1 MDHDQLEA
9 YLAEL
14 ARALR
19 ASGADE
25 PAVLTEL
32 RGHLLDATEQA
43 ERRGLTHS
51 AAQQEALARM
61 GSVEVVAA
69 AFSADRRRMM
79 TRWLLCGAIVCG
91 LLLSYVDSRPTWDDT
106 GITAGVVLLLCGLLG
121 LLAPRRPWMW
131 ALAVGSWIPLLEI
144 VSTHTYTSLLALLI
158 AFVGAYAGMG
168 VRRLAQRA

>member
-1 MDHDQLEA
+1 
-9 YLAEL
+9 
-14 ARALR
+14 
-19 ASGADE
+19 
-25 PAVLTEL
+25 
-32 RGHLLDATEQA
+32 
-43 ERRGLTHS
+43 
-51 AAQQEALARM
+51 
-61 GSVEVVAA
+61 
-69 AFSADRRRMM
+69 M